1 MLVVTLFLW
10 EPTMGAIRWDFTQ
23 GTEGWHALHSVSPL
37 KAEGGH
43 LKGKIIADDPYIAS
57 PRFQIP
63 AEAASTLILRMRI
76 TAGTTAEVF
85 WATQEHPSFR
95 TGWEQPFS
103 VIPDGQF
110 HEYRIKLRR
119 HPDWKGVITQIRID
133 PNAGEHP
140 AEFEIDFLYLL
151 QEPAKLVVEQFGP
164 DRRIILA
171 NSPFQLSARIR
182 NEGDLSASLSP
193 IALQSRDLVA
203 TLTTPP
209 PSSLA
214 PDQTEEIQWS
224 ARARNPG
231 IHPLILTF
239 AGESLS
245 RKLFLVV
252 SPSVL
257 KPSLPKLCSPSL
269 LKDKQ
274 QNVYLASGSFL
285 LYFPHT
291 SLGYPGGILYYWQS
305 GQWRSLATLWPLS
318 QALFLQKNGE
328 KQEVL
333 LLANQI
339 KELSPTGNRRG
350 IRFIGRS
357 PSAPL
362 EFQAEFSLV
371 EQGFRVVYSLKATQ
385 PLDLIY
391 WRGPHL
397 EPGESSFGVK
407 KEEALFPG
415 LEWLE
420 GQEESSSTLD
430 VHPPLHLRVVPH
442 PYKIT
447 VPLMALR
454 LGRTVLSLLWS
465 PLQKW
470 DGQNSVPSARFSSPN
485 KAENQN
491 NHLFE
496 LFLPSVPRWIPENQ
510 TEGSPYN
517 LLPGRSLRI
526 SAIINIRES
535 DTVLVSLRSWFKYF
549 SPAEIP
555 PLPQGWTWETV
566 REECLTG
573 FLETAWDE
581 TSQGW
586 RHATNFS
593 PQPSATFASLLLGAA
608 MEETNPQRRQRLEQQ
623 ARRVVQKLL
632 KEGGSPSLVNL
643 MGSHIHEW
651 TLPFL
656 VDYLPGALEGMRQ
669 QAEGAKAGQSPEG
682 GWFFRGDPRFG
693 KPTDTELGICAWP
706 TLTLLRYARL
716 TGDPQYIEA
725 GLRALRFMKRFRI
738 PRAAQVWELAVHTPD
753 ILAAGL
759 ALRCYLEGYALTG
772 KREYLEEARYYAL
785 AGLPFLYLWKAPDR
799 EVMAYSSIPVFGA
812 SFYKVSWFGLP
823 VQWNG
828 LVYAFSLWD
837 LAQYDSS
844 IPWSRIAEGILRS
857 GVQQMAASPYRGL
870 YPDSFRLL
878 TDNKP
883 QGPYLQPENILKNYL
898 RLKGGVG
905 LLNQRTLEWRGRR
918 VFLSTAGQILKTEIG
933 EDLLLETAFPIYQK
947 EFLLLANLPRPQ
959 QVFVN
964 SESLPERG
972 NLSEVPSG
980 WHWWREVRGYPY
992 YGATFLEI
1000 KAPHLE
1006 KRVQIKIKMPED

>member
-1 MLVVTLFLW
+1 
-10 EPTMGAIRWDFTQ
+10 MGAIRWDFTQ

-37 KAEGGH
+37 KAEGGR
-43 LKGKIIADDPYIAS
+43 LKGNIIAEDPYIAS
-57 PRFQIP
+57 PRFRIP
-63 AEAASTLILRMRI
+63 AEEIPTLILRMRI

-85 WATQEHPSFR
+85 WATQEYPSFR
-95 TGWEQPFS
+95 AGWEQPFS

-119 HPDWKGVITQIRID
+119 HPDWKGVITQLRID
-133 PNAGEHP
+133 PNTGEHP
-140 AEFEIDFLYLL
+140 AEFEIDFLHLL
-151 QEPAKLVVEQFGP
+151 QEPVKLVVEQFDP
-164 DRRIILA
+164 DRRIITT
-171 NSPFQLSARIR
+171 NSNFQISARIR
-182 NEGDLSASLSP
+182 NEGDLPTSLSP
-193 IALQSRDLVA
+193 ITLQSQGLAA
-203 TLTTPP
+203 TLTIPP

-214 PDQTEEIQWS
+214 PDQTVEIQWS
-224 ARARNPG
+224 AKAQNPG
-231 IHPLILTF
+231 IHPLTLAL
-239 AGESLS
+239 AGEPLS
-245 RKLFLVV
+245 QKNFLVV
-252 SPSVL
+252 PPSVL
-257 KPSLPKLCSPSL
+257 KPSLPKPCSLSIFR
-269 LKDKQ
+269 DKL
-274 QNVYLASGSFL
+274 QNVYLTSGSFL

-291 SLGYPGGILYYWQS
+291 SLGYPGGILYWRQS
-305 GQWRSLATLWPLS
+305 GQWQSLATLWPLS
-318 QALFLQKNGE
+318 QALLLQKNGE

-333 LLANQI
+333 FLPSQI
-339 KELSPTGNRRG
+339 EGLSPLENRRG

-371 EQGFRVVYSLKATQ
+371 EQGFRVTYSLKATQ
-385 PLDLIY
+385 PLNLVY

-407 KEEALFPG
+407 KDEALFPG

-454 LGRTVLSLLWS
+454 LGRTVISLLWS

-470 DGQNSVPSARFSSPN
+470 DGQNLAPSARFSSPN
-485 KAENQN
+485 KAENQK

-496 LFLPSVPRWIPENQ
+496 LFLPSVPRWISENQ

-517 LLPGRSLRI
+517 LLPGRPLQI
-526 SAIINIRES
+526 SAIISIQES
-535 DTVLVSLRSWFKYF
+535 NTVLASLRRWLQYF
-549 SPAEIP
+549 PPAELP
-555 PLPQGWTWETV
+555 PLPQGWTWDTV

-573 FLETAWDE
+573 FLETAWEE
-581 TSQGW
+581 TAQGW
-586 RHATNFS
+586 RHATGFG
-593 PQPSATFASLLLGAA
+593 PQPSATFAGLLLGAA

-623 ARRVVQKLL
+623 ARTVVQKLL
-632 KEGGSPSLVNL
+632 KEGGPPSLVNL

-669 QAEGAKAGQSPEG
+669 QAEEARARQSPEG

-706 TLTLLRYARL
+706 ALTLLRYARL
-716 TGDPQYIEA
+716 TGDPLYIEA
-725 GLRALRFMKRFRI
+725 GLRALHFMKRFRV

-759 ALRCYLEGYALTG
+759 ALRCYLEGYAITG
-772 KREYLEEARYYAL
+772 KQEYLEEARYWAL

-812 SFYKVSWFGLP
+812 SFYTVSWFGLP

-828 LVYAFSLWD
+828 LVYAFPLWD

-857 GVQQMAASPYRGL
+857 GIQQMAASPYRGL

-878 TDNKP
+878 ADNKP
-883 QGPYLQPENILKNYL
+883 QGPYLQPENLLKNYL

-905 LLNQRTLEWRGRR
+905 LLNQRTLEWRGKRI
-918 VFLSTAGQILKTEIG
+918 FLSTAGQILKTEAG
-933 EDLLLETAFPIYQK
+933 DSLLLETSFPTPQK
-947 EFLLLANLPRPQ
+947 EFLLLTNLPRPQ
-959 QVFVN
+959 QVFIN
-964 SESLPERG
+964 SEPLPERG
-972 NLSEVPSG
+972 DLSEASSG
-980 WHWWREVRGYPY
+980 WHWWRGDRDYPY
-992 YGATFLEI
+992 YGTSFLEI
-1000 KAPHLE
+1000 KVPHQE
-1006 KRVQIKIKMPED
+1006 QRVRIQIKMPED